1 MLITLIKKII
11 YFYFCRV
18 EKKEKGNIRHGFNCG
33 RFGTLPIVVC
43 VLLLLRLRYYNAYTA
58 IPYSKEIF
66 IQAASRIFCFV
77 LIVFTFFPCIFQN
90 TKFLLRYFSRESE
103 GKPHFSGFPF
113 SLFIRPRL
121 LQHPTINTN
130 TH

>member
-1 MLITLIKKII
+1 KKLFIFI
-11 YFYFCRV
+11 FAELKR
-18 EKKEKGNIRHGFNCG
+18 KKRETFD
-33 RFGTLPIVVC
+33 TVSIVVDLELSQLLFVCCCCGC
-43 VLLLLRLRYYNAYTA
+43 VIIMRTLRYL
-58 IPYSKEIF
+58 IQKKFSSKQLPGF
-66 IQAASRIFCFV
+66 FV

-90 TKFLLRYFSRESE
+90 PKFLLRYFSRESE